1 MKLSDIIFD
10 YEPQSEEASAKP
22 FRVLGDPHLR
32 IIDRRIRRT
41 LPSDEGNETYYE
53 YEVLVSGFDAFP
65 DGLNLEWH
73 LEDEVWKDIEDFY
86 VPRRC
91 ATYDNA

>member
-1 MKLSDIIFD
+1 MIKPAQTERQTVTIDFD
-10 YEPQSEEASAKP
+10 
-22 FRVLGDPHLR
+22 R
-32 IIDRRIRRT
+32 IIDRRIRHT
-41 LPSDEGNETYYE
+41 FPSNEGNETYYE

-73 LEDEVWKDIEDFY
+73 PEDEVWKDIEDFY